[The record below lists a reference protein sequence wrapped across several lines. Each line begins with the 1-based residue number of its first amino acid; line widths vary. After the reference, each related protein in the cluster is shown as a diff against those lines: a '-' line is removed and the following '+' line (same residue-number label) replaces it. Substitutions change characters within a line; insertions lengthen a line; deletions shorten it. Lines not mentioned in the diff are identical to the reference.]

1 VSDTIVIPR
10 RFNGPPDSG
19 HGGWS
24 CGAVARFVDGPA
36 QVTLLSPPPLERE
49 LTVEQDRDTV
59 RVRDGDTV
67 VAEGRTAPALELE
80 VPEPVSLEEAREAN
94 REGHRLFGPV
104 HPFPTCFVCGPDRPP
119 PEGIGMLVAP
129 VGGGRVMA
137 ADCSTDESLAGE
149 DGHVGL
155 EAVWAL
161 LDCPSSM
168 PVMNEGCDPPIV
180 LARMAASIER
190 PMAVGAP
197 HVAIG
202 WAVEVEGRKRHSGS
216 ALFTPEGELVA
227 KARALWIELRR

>member
-1 VSDTIVIPR
+1 MSHEIVIPR

-24 CGAVARFVDGPA
+24 CGAVARFVEGQA
-36 QVTLLSPPPLERE
+36 EVTLRSPPPLDRPLAVERADGAV
-49 LTVEQDRDTV
+49 T
-59 RVRDGDTV
+59 VRDGEAV
-67 VAEGRTAPALELE
+67 VAEGRPGTLELE
-80 VPEPVSLEEAREAN
+80 VPEPVTLEEARAGN
-94 REGHRLFGPV
+94 REGHRLWGDV

-129 VGGGRVMA
+129 VDGGRVFA
-137 ADCSTDESLAGE
+137 ADCTPDESLAGH
-149 DGHVGL
+149 DGHVAL

-180 LARMAASIER
+180 LARMAARSER
-190 PMAVGAP
+190 PMEVGAA
-197 HVAIG
+197 HVAIA
-202 WAVEVEGRKRHSGS
+202 WAIEVDGRKRHSGS

>member
-1 VSDTIVIPR
+1 MSQAIVIPR

-24 CGAVARFVDGPA
+24 SGAVARYVDGPA
-36 QVTLLSPPPLERE
+36 EVTLRAPPPLEHP
-49 LTVEQDRDTV
+49 LAVERDGDAVT
-59 RVRDGDTV
+59 VRDGGTV
-67 VAEGRTAPALELE
+67 VAEGRPAEVELE

-129 VGGGRVMA
+129 VDGGRVMA
-137 ADCSTDESLAGE
+137 ADCTAHESLAGD
-149 DGHVGL
+149 DGHVAP

-190 PMAVGAP
+190 PMEVGTP

-202 WAVEVEGRKRHSGS
+202 WAVEVDGRKRHSGS

-227 KARALWIELRR
+227 KARALWIELRRA